1 MTRWARVPK
10 LALEAQLGAR
20 AWRVLVAISLH
31 ADQNGRAFPSLARI
45 GELTAIDRRGLDRE
59 IKILVHAGIL
69 DVQRR
74 FRRGS
79 GEAISNLY
87 TVLGLSPLNPTTAPE
102 RASCRLP
109 IGIAPPDD
117 TVSPGLATGIASGD
131 DRTESRTKEPT
142 EQGTKA
148 ASPCIF
154 FENAIDHLGAVR
166 LGVERGAPIEG
177 ERDEAFA
184 NEKLGPAQTRVTD
197 WARYDDEV
205 KRRKREKLLSN
216 VTAWAGGKFEGQA
229 REEAWEVLDIAMQA
243 GSSAATP
250 REIRKTVD
258 QLITLYR
265 ADRGDRTAIGSLKGK
280 ASSRRRVRPPDL
292 PEASRD
298 DPP

>member
-59 IKILVHAGIL
+59 IKILVHARIL

-87 TVLGLSPLNPTTAPE
+87 TVLGLSPLNPTTALE
-102 RASCRLP
+102 RASYRRAT
-109 IGIAPPDD
+109 GIALPDD
-117 TVSPGLATGIASGD
+117 TVSPRLATGIASGD
-131 DRTESRTKEPT
+131 DRTESETKEPT
-142 EQGTKA
+142 EQGTKS
-148 ASPCIF
+148 SPCIF
-154 FENAIDHLGAVR
+154 LENALDHLGAVR
-166 LGVERGAPIEG
+166 LGIGRGTPTEG
-177 ERDEAFA
+177 KRAEAFA

-250 REIRKTVD
+250 REIRKAVD

-280 ASSRRRVRPPDL
+280 ASGRRRIRPPDL
-292 PEASRD
+292 LKSPAK
-298 DPP
+298 